1 MGHSE
6 VVDGLIKDGERGK
19 GKRAGGV
26 VDGLGSSIKE
36 NWTRGGGGERRECK
50 QGSSRGM
57 GEQREVHAC
66 ID

>member
-19 GKRAGGV
+19 GKRARGV

-36 NWTRGGGGERRECK
+36 NWTRGGGG
-50 QGSSRGM
+50 GAAGM
-57 GEQREVHAC
+57 QAGLLKR
-66 ID
+66 DG